1 MLQGRGTTTIKL
13 WLRLTRPQKHGGCSE
28 PFFRQTLLDDINST
42 PGRTT
47 AEKKAMMEILRRVE
61 DGEDAADGGD
71 AEAEALA
78 AKLDDID
85 LGQWSQ

>member
-1 MLQGRGTTTIKL
+1 MLWPK
-13 WLRLTRPQKHGGCSE
+13 LTRPQKHGGCSE